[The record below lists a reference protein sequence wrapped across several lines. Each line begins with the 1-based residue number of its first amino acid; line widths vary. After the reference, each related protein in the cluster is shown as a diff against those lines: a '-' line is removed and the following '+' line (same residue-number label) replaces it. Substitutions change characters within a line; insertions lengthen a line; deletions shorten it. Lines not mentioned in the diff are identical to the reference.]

1 VEVKEKE
8 RKGES
13 MGKTGKEKNIARG
26 GRLRAAHGGGE
37 ERRGEEVGWWRWRKS
52 FPSTSVIGLEAH
64 R

>member
-1 VEVKEKE
+1 VEVKEKQ

-37 ERRGEEVGWWRWRKS
+37 ERRLDGGGGAKASPQQV
-52 FPSTSVIGLEAH
+52 
-64 R
+64 